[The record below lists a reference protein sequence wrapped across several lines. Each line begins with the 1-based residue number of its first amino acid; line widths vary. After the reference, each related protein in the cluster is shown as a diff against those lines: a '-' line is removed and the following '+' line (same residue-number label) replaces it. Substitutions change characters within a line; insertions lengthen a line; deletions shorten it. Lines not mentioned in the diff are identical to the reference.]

1 MLRTKNPLRCCF
13 CGLVPEPDEYIE
25 MELHIEKSGAY
36 QLFGAHTHHLQE
48 RLHPQF
54 HIELEPD
61 EP

>member
-13 CGLVPEPDEYIE
+13 CGEGTEPEEYIE
-25 MELHIEKSGAY
+25 LELHIEKSRAT
-36 QLFGAHTHHLQE
+36 QLFGAHTYHLQE
-48 RLHPQF
+48 RMHPQF